1 MWKNNSVDKLLEI
14 NVDKILEYRKFLK
27 LSQADLADLSGVSRE
42 TIIGYESGRRIP
54 TVKTAEKLCLAMG
67 INPSDVIS
75 GAGAHYVRV
84 PSDLEVAVELCK
96 RGITPPDTESGRAA
110 AFLTLFDG
118 LNHDGQEE
126 ALRLL
131 DLIRRVPEYTD
142 K

>member
-1 MWKNNSVDKLLEI
+1 MLKIDT
-14 NVDKILEYRKFLK
+14 DKILNCRKYLG

-54 TVKTAEKLCLAMG
+54 TIKTAEKLCLAMG

-75 GAGAHYVRV
+75 GNGAQYVRV
-84 PSDLEVAVELCK
+84 PSEFEVALELCK

-131 DLIRRVPEYTD
+131 DLIRKVPEYRD
-142 K
+142 KTTA